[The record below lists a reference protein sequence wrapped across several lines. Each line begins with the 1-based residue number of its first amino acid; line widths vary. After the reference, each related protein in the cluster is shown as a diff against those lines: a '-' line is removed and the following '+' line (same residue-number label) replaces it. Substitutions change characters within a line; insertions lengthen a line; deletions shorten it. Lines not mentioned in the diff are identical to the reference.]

1 MQLQE
6 FYSLV
11 STALKRGTELDSIIP
26 QFAPLACGWLERNYT
41 MKYMESV
48 RLLQVNTGDRTIELQ
63 SNQQIKEIVFL
74 RMIGTGGEYRYV
86 SRRNPRDFTSVARGP
101 SDFYWLAGTSTIV
114 LENIAAAEETGE
126 ALFNC
131 YSAWPKEPEET
142 HPLLSSAPDVMM
154 YQTLLMLAAHAR
166 DVRIAEAYIGL
177 RNEGL
182 NTLTRAEDE
191 FRYGSVEQSMAYIP
205 YQFG

>member
-11 STALKRGTELDSIIP
+11 STAMKRGTELDAVIP
-26 QFAPLACGWLERNYT
+26 LFAPLACNWLERNYT

-48 RLLQVNTGDRTIELQ
+48 RLIQVDPGDRTIELQ
-63 SNQQIKEIVFL
+63 SNQQIKEIVFI
-74 RMIGTGGEYRYV
+74 RMIGATGDYKYLNRKSPKE
-86 SRRNPRDFTSVARGP
+86 FTSVLSGP
-101 SDFYWLAGTSTIV
+101 SDFYWVAGTSVIV
-114 LENIAAAEETGE
+114 LENVPDSKESGE

-142 HPLLSSAPDVMM
+142 HPLLKIAPDVMM

-191 FRYGSVEQSMAYIP
+191 FRYGSVDQSMAYVP
-205 YQFG
+205 YSPG